1 MQMTKVKT
9 TTTKKKVISNKT
21 KTKMTTSSTP
31 LPFPTNLPSTHINMT
46 LMEKGYIEPK
56 KVKIDLPF
64 QRDEQPTR
72 MKYLLDSFESLG
84 MYDEAFPIVLDQND
98 RCPDGKH
105 RTIMGVLKNLPL
117 IPYIRYHFET
127 DMDRIKYFHIAQ
139 RQPQGMTARDE
150 LYAYKL
156 GQHAYA
162 ELLYSLC
169 GQNATNLFSS
179 CSDLKMNQNSKMS
192 NSNIKVV
199 HLCYMINYIVLGSK
213 SSWARTFA
221 DTLYKKSLPHLNQKS
236 YKINCQ
242 NMDDFLRFFL
252 ESTGWIIAKKD
263 LRFKEHFILAFI
275 ELYTEHLV
283 PDPKFKTKGEK
294 KRIQNILKKYR
305 IIPEVVTNHRF
316 VIIQRLLKEINY
328 RKSAEKCYI

>member
-1 MQMTKVKT
+1 MTKT
-9 TTTKKKVISNKT
+9 TTTKKKVTTPTK
-21 KTKMTTSSTP
+21 KTKMTTNTTK

-56 KVKIDLPF
+56 KVKLDLPF
-64 QRDEQPTR
+64 QRDQQPTR
-72 MKYLLDSFESLG
+72 MKYLLDSFEALG
-84 MYDEAFPIVLDQND
+84 MYDEAFPIVLDQNGST
-98 RCPDGKH
+98 PDGKH
-105 RTIMGVLKNLPL
+105 RTIMAKLKNLPL
-117 IPYIRYHFET
+117 IPYIRYNFAT
-127 DMDRIKYFHIAQ
+127 QLDRLKYFHIAQ

-169 GQNATNLFSS
+169 GQNAPTLFST

-199 HLCYMINYIVLGSK
+199 HLCYVLNYIVLGSK
-213 SSWARTFA
+213 QSWARTMA
-221 DTLYKKSLPHLNQKS
+221 DNLYKKSLPHLNAKS

-242 NMDDFLRFFL
+242 KMDDFLRFFL
-252 ESTGWIIAKKD
+252 NSTGWDISKKD
-263 LRFKEHFILAFI
+263 LRFNEHFILAFI
-275 ELYTEHLV
+275 ELYTEHLM
-283 PDPKFKTKGEK
+283 PDSKFKLKGEK
-294 KRIQNILKKYR
+294 KRIESILKKFR
-305 IIPEVVTNHRF
+305 IIPEVVTNHRK
-316 VIIQRLLKEINY
+316 VIIQKLLKEING